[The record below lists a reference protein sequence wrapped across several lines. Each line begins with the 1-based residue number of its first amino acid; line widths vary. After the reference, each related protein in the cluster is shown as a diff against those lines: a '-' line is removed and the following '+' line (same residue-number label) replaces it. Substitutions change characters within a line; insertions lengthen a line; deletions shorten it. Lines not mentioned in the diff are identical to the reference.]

1 MSDLRLRPAT
11 SADAL
16 KLWQWRNEPDT
27 RAASFDGEP
36 IAYGDHTRWLEAKL
50 NDENVFVLIAIAGGE
65 AEIGYVRLDR
75 RGDSLEVNLSLD
87 RSQRS
92 RGLGTSA
99 IRAATE
105 YAVDT
110 LGIGRLT
117 ARVKPENTASIRAFR
132 AAGFAPREAR
142 PIRGAETVELEW
154 RR

>member
-1 MSDLRLRPAT
+1 MSDLRLRPAN

-27 RAASFDGEP
+27 RAASFDSEP
-36 IAYGDHTRWLEAKL
+36 IAYGDHARWLEAKL
-50 NDENVFVLIAIAGGE
+50 NDENVFVLIAVAGGE

-75 RGDSLEVNLSLD
+75 HGDSVEVNLSLD
-87 RSQRS
+87 RSRRG

-117 ARVKPENTASIRAFR
+117 ARVKPENTASVRAFR
-132 AAGFAPREAR
+132 AAGFIPSERASVG
-142 PIRGAETVELEW
+142 GADTIALEW